1 VFVRFLRVFGLILLY
16 MLVLAAILFPVILWA
31 GEDVTLIVS
40 ATLVTLVLSVAALI
54 PYLDWVTKRVFR
66 FPGEGD
72 PVSGAELRAAIL
84 AINQFDV
91 PVVVE
96 ERKDRL
102 VATWKYVEVRWW
114 KFLAKAGLAKSY
126 ELHMKLDDAQ
136 HLVTLIDVTKSV
148 SWGAG
153 PTEVHLRGGFFRG
166 VIWAYEIGKGWGIKD
181 NFQLGK
187 IYDYTFV
194 PQEIKMPIMNSILRR
209 GWDVRFGMW

>member
-1 VFVRFLRVFGLILLY
+1 VFVRFLQVFGLILFY
-16 MLVLAAILFPVILWA
+16 MLVLAAILFLVILWA
-31 GEDVTLIVS
+31 GDDATLILGM
-40 ATLVTLVLSVAALI
+40 TLVMLVLSIAAFI

-72 PVSGAELRAAIL
+72 AVSGAELRAAIL

-91 PVVVE
+91 PVMVE
-96 ERKDRL
+96 DREDRL
-102 VATWKYVEVRWW
+102 VATWKYVDARWW
-114 KFLAKAGLAKSY
+114 ELLAKAGLTKTY

-136 HLVTLIDVTKSV
+136 HLVTLIDVNKSV

-153 PTEVHLRGGFFRG
+153 PTGVRLRGGFFRG
-166 VIWAYEIGKGWGIKD
+166 VIWAYEIGKAWGIKD
-181 NFQLGK
+181 SFHPGK
-187 IYDYTFV
+187 IYDYRFV